1 MLDFIPTSK
10 SAWQTSLADLS
21 PDIAISDNGVGL
33 LAAQISDLENRC
45 RAMRSRINGKRL
57 ERRLAR
63 RAQPVWR
70 PGAL

>member
-45 RAMRSRINGKRL
+45 RAMRSRING
-57 ERRLAR
+57 
-63 RAQPVWR
+63 
-70 PGAL
+70 